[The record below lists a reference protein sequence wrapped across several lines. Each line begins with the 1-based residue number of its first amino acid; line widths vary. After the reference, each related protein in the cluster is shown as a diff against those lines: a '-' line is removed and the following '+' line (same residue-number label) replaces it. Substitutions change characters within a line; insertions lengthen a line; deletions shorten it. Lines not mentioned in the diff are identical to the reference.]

1 MRKVKKA
8 ITSRQLL
15 LSHMIIFTVVILIIT
30 LFTVL
35 FIVKQQAVST
45 LESNTISWAESI
57 AQTSSSYLQQKN
69 KNSHKQLEKKLKHIV
84 TAPFINYIH
93 IYKNDELKRNNISKT
108 SSSEQEKNEKINY
121 YTGYNKSI
129 YFPVIPDRISKID
142 KLTKIKYQQ
151 NYLELIIKI
160 KNNQRTIGYLY
171 IQSSTNEV
179 DDFINKMNITALTLF
194 TFGLAFSLFIPF
206 SLQRKINQPINTII
220 DSIKLVSQTKNYNTR
235 ITSLPVTELDILARY
250 INILFNS
257 TQLFITKQENAH
269 QLTTQKN
276 ERLSEKINARS
287 IALKESNQELLETL
301 EQLHQFQNKL
311 VENEKMASLGDMVAG
326 IAHEINTPIG
336 LGVTASTLMAD
347 KLNEI
352 KQAFDD
358 KTLKSSQLKKFLTQ
372 GEENISIIY
381 RNLERAAKLIS
392 SFKQVAV
399 DQSSTEYS
407 QFNVNELIDQVLITL
422 KAKITAKNV
431 TVIVDC
437 DEKLIVKSKPGPI
450 NQILI
455 NLIINSITHAFERQS
470 QGTIE
475 IYILYFSDQLNISY
489 QDNGCGI
496 DKSIKDKI
504 FEPFSTTKRGSGGS
518 GLGLH
523 LVYNLVTQGLNGHI
537 DFQSNPKTGAHF
549 DITFPVTLV
558 QE

>member
-1 MRKVKKA
+1 MRQVKKA

-15 LSHMIIFTVVILIIT
+15 LSHMMVFTIIILIIT

-35 FIVKQQAVST
+35 FIVKQQALAT
-45 LESNTISWAESI
+45 LESNTRSWAESI
-57 AQTSSSYLQQKN
+57 AQTSSSYLQQKS
-69 KNSHKQLEKKLKHIV
+69 KNNQKQLEKKLKNIV

-93 IYKNDELKRNNISKT
+93 IYKTYELKTNNKD
-108 SSSEQEKNEKINY
+108 SSEQTKNEKFSY

-142 KLTKIKYQQ
+142 ELVEIKHQQ
-151 NYLELIIKI
+151 NHLELIIKI
-160 KNNQRTIGYLY
+160 EKNQQTIGYLY
-171 IQSSTNEV
+171 IQSSTKKVN
-179 DDFINKMNITALTLF
+179 DFINKMGIAALTLF
-194 TFGLAFSLFIPF
+194 TFGLAFSVFVPF
-206 SLQRKINQPINTII
+206 RLQRKINQPINTII
-220 DSIKLVSQTKNYNTR
+220 DSIKVVSQTKDYNTR
-235 ITSLPVTELDILARY
+235 IASLPVIELDILARY
-250 INILFNS
+250 INILFNN

-269 QLTTQKN
+269 QLTIQKN

-352 KQAFDD
+352 QQAFDD
-358 KTLKSSQLKKFLTQ
+358 KTLKSSQLKKFLIQ

-399 DQSSTEYS
+399 DQSSTEDS
-407 QFNVNELIDQVLITL
+407 QFNVNELIAQVLLTL

-437 DEKLIVKSKPGPI
+437 DEVLIVKSKPGSI

-455 NLIINSITHAFERQS
+455 NLIINSITHAFEKQS

-489 QDNGCGI
+489 QDDGCGI
-496 DKSIKDKI
+496 DKNIKDKV

-537 DFQSNPKTGAHF
+537 DFQSNSKTGTHF

-558 QE
+558 QK